1 MISALPA
8 LSLGQRYA
16 EMTTSGEYDLQLT
29 VLRLDK
35 DALGLPRVTFRRS
48 DNREL
53 TAYVEQIEVAL
64 SSGLIVPLREPEL
77 AAAS

>member
-1 MISALPA
+1 MIAAHPA

-16 EMTTSGEYDLQLT
+16 EMTASGREQVQFT
-29 VLRLDK
+29 VLRFDR
-35 DALGLPRVTFRRS
+35 DALGLPRVTFRYA
-48 DNREL
+48 DNRDV

-64 SSGLIVPLREPEL
+64 AVGLIVPLREPEL